1 MEKFDEQ
8 KKVMQANQILI
19 EGVGKAVV
27 SCLVVGGVCGF
38 VFIAKAALRQGSIIL
53 NFSIL
58 YPSHQVQEQYLV
70 KALNSYFHG
79 GRKVNEGDV
88 EADMDLIGET
98 IQGTT
103 KLP

>member
-58 YPSHQVQEQYLV
+58 YPSHQVQEQSLV
-70 KALNSYFHG
+70 KALDSYFYWG
-79 GRKVNEGDV
+79 KTVKKGMF
-88 EADMDLIGET
+88 EAELRLCGES
-98 IQGTT
+98 IKGNT
-103 KLP
+103 KS